1 MSNRVRLQLIC
12 TVAAIFCFLA
22 GRYAGELGIVFYML
36 CPVPILYL
44 TLRCGTLTGVV
55 GSIVSI
61 MAIAV
66 ASPASVALQYGLVFG
81 LSSVSLGYLLRVT
94 RWDKAVGY
102 TAILIFLVTITV
114 STLLAYS
121 QDKNLI
127 DIISSYV
134 AAEVEL
140 AQGQYAAM
148 DIQGEQLTQLENA
161 GNLIETWAPRIFPG
175 MLLLCIGMLN
185 YLAFLLVRRLP
196 KAAGSYGVDFPEWK
210 APEPLVWVLIAAG
223 FSLAAPEG
231 YWTIIAVNLLIVLL
245 PIYFLQG
252 LAVMGVFMNRR
263 NVPPIVKGLIYCLL
277 LLNPLPMMVATLG
290 LFDIWADFRRPR
302 ITKS

>member
-1 MSNRVRLQLIC
+1 
-12 TVAAIFCFLA
+12 
-22 GRYAGELGIVFYML
+22 
-36 CPVPILYL
+36 
-44 TLRCGTLTGVV
+44 
-55 GSIVSI
+55 
-61 MAIAV
+61 
-66 ASPASVALQYGLVFG
+66 
-81 LSSVSLGYLLRVT
+81 
-94 RWDKAVGY
+94 
-102 TAILIFLVTITV
+102 
-114 STLLAYS
+114 
-121 QDKNLI
+121 
-127 DIISSYV
+127 
-134 AAEVEL
+134 
-140 AQGQYAAM
+140 
-148 DIQGEQLTQLENA
+148 
-161 GNLIETWAPRIFPG
+161 
-175 MLLLCIGMLN
+175 MLN

-223 FSLAAPEG
+223 FSLVAPEG